1 MWAIL
6 SCLSSSHVLCVLAGF
21 LAGVLAPQCQWPN
34 IRFTRQTAATEDGWG
49 FGKRNDRL
57 YGLEHGKLNLE
68 LPPKSM
74 WMNMGF
80 WRDTDDFPTAC
91 QALLV
96 EVLKK
101 AKLLEDDTGKGK
113 SPTTTPPKLRS
124 GLKRLSILDLGFGC
138 GDQTAYLVQ
147 LARIPLKYVGIT
159 LNYRQYRFAQNR
171 LGPSC
176 SSSDK
181 GNKRDV
187 QLFCEDA
194 ARTGSWPEGLRS
206 AVSSLHN
213 NNATDHQNTKKN
225 NNNNNQSPAEETW
238 VLALDSLY
246 HFHPSRQPV
255 LSLAAQDLNAS
266 VMAFD
271 LLVSDSASWHQR
283 WALKVVA
290 WLGDC
295 PVGHGGPFL
304 TRARY
309 AEMLVAAGYDPD
321 RIELHDVTGDV
332 FEPLARY
339 MRRRGGELGD
349 VGLGSLGSLNVARMV
364 FGWWARSGVLEA
376 VIVVA
381 RKASSPDAKGKA

>member
-1 MWAIL
+1 MWAFL

-34 IRFTRQTAATEDGWG
+34 IRFTRPKATEDGWG

-96 EVLKK
+96 EVLRK
-101 AKLLEDDTGKGK
+101 AKLLEDDNTGKGK
-113 SPTTTPPKLRS
+113 SSPTTPPRLRS

-181 GNKRDV
+181 GTKRDV

-194 ARTGSWPEGLRS
+194 ARTDSWPEGLRS
-206 AVSSLHN
+206 AVSSLN
-213 NNATDHQNTKKN
+213 NNNRNNATDQNTKKN
-225 NNNNNQSPAEETW
+225 NTSQQSSAEETW

-266 VMAFD
+266 LMAFD

-283 WALKVVA
+283 WALKLVA

-295 PVGHGGPFL
+295 PVRGGGPFL
-304 TRARY
+304 TRAQY
-309 AEMLVAAGYDPD
+309 AEMLVEAGYD
-321 RIELHDVTGDV
+321 RNKIELHDVTGDV

-339 MRRRGGELGD
+339 MRRRGGELED
-349 VGLGSLGSLNVARMV
+349 VGLTLGSLNVARLV

-381 RKASSPDAKGKA
+381 RKSSSPDAKGKA

>member
-1 MWAIL
+1 MAG
-6 SCLSSSHVLCVLAGF
+6 STSSSRQVHV
-21 LAGVLAPQCQWPN
+21 
-34 IRFTRQTAATEDGWG
+34 D
-49 FGKRNDRL
+49 
-57 YGLEHGKLNLE
+57 EHG
-68 LPPKSM
+68 
-74 WMNMGF
+74 
-80 WRDTDDFPTAC
+80 RDTEDFPTAC

-101 AKLLEDDTGKGK
+101 AKLLDDTGK
-113 SPTTTPPKLRS
+113 SPTPKLRS

-176 SSSDK
+176 SSSSQ

-194 ARTGSWPEGLRS
+194 ARADSWPENLRGAVASLRHAS
-206 AVSSLHN
+206 A
-213 NNATDHQNTKKN
+213 DQDRKN
-225 NNNNNQSPAEETW
+225 NSHSSDETW

-246 HFHPSRQPV
+246 HFHPSRKPV

-266 VMAFD
+266 FMAFD
-271 LLVSDSASWHQR
+271 MLVSDSAAWHQR
-283 WALKVVA
+283 WILKLVA

-295 PVGHGGPFL
+295 PVGDGGPFL

-309 AEMLVAAGYDPD
+309 AEMLVEAGYDGD

-339 MRRRGGELGD
+339 MRRRGDDLED
-349 VGLGSLGSLNVARMV
+349 VGLALGSLNLARLV
-364 FGWWARSGVLEA
+364 FDWWARSRVLEA

-381 RKASSPDAKGKA
+381 RRSSPDARGKGVKEDIACAPGDWRDGEDC